1 MERVAVTVEA
11 RVHARQRSSVRAL
24 AQWAPMEAQSC
35 RAQWLERL
43 SYCGNEQAA
52 GTALTTL
59 VVALVTANGGRG
71 R

>member
-1 MERVAVTVEA
+1 MESAAVTVEA

-35 RAQWLERL
+35 RAQLR
-43 SYCGNEQAA
+43 GNEQAA
-52 GTALTTL
+52 GTALTAL